1 MPIHRWRAPVA
12 LQVKFAASAALVTA
26 VCLRFFP
33 LWAAVPVAAAGGAW
47 ALGMC
52 IRGAA
57 VIVDPDAGLLV
68 LRMGPVTR
76 RVRLAQVSAVAVD
89 GAKVTI
95 GKSDGK
101 AISVYAWRRSR
112 LDRWLGVPVV
122 AGDMA
127 HAISRAAAA
136 QEAPAAAA
144 AARPRRRGD
153 LALAGVCL
161 AGLAEIAAAFG
172 VRLSWSSPLMTA
184 IGVIVALGLGFA
196 GVFLVVS
203 ALWMYLGRRRVLRLS
218 LSPGGRGGRRDSAEI
233 ACGLSPAA

>member
-12 LQVKFAASAALVTA
+12 LQVKFAASAALVIA
-26 VCLRFFP
+26 VCLLFFP
-33 LWAAVPVAAAGGAW
+33 LWAAVPVAAACGAW

-57 VIVDPDAGLLV
+57 VMLDPDAGLLV

-127 HAISRAAAA
+127 HAISRAAA
-136 QEAPAAAA
+136 QETPATAGAG
-144 AARPRRRGD
+144 RPRQRGD

-161 AGLAEIAAAFG
+161 AGLAGIAAAFA
-172 VRLSWSSPLMTA
+172 VRLSWPSPLMTA
-184 IGVIVALGLGFA
+184 IGVIVALGLGFT

-203 ALWMYLGRRRVLRLS
+203 ALWMCLGRRRVRRLS